1 MSETNKNG
9 CTIIRSFHLYR
20 ERYHYDFSL
29 FGWENYDT
37 PQDASYFGV
46 WVNKNALSVITFAV
60 GDEVRA
66 IAPDQKAFE
75 AELADMA
82 RFYFPSLDRM
92 AQPVDS
98 ISLEGK

>member
-1 MSETNKNG
+1 MSETNRNG

-20 ERYHYDFSL
+20 ERFFYDFSL
-29 FGWENYDT
+29 IGWENYDT

-46 WVNKNALSVITFAV
+46 WVNKNALSVITFAE

-82 RFYFPSLDRM
+82 RFYFPSLDKM
-92 AQPVDS
+92 SQPVDS
-98 ISLEGK
+98 ISLEVK